1 MPKAQN
7 KHHIA
12 DQLARRLRPL
22 AAAIGL
28 IIVLVPPLIYFFIN
42 SRELRYTA
50 TYYAQDLSDQLEEF
64 ILESPTLW
72 KYQLQKYLRVMHRF
86 LPNKEITTIR
96 IFDNSGEPIT
106 QYEYSV
112 AELNR
117 FWWNHYAQGGNAL
130 IEFNNQVL
138 GTIHVRVSMRATLIY
153 TFFYLM
159 ISSAIGVTL
168 ALLSYHYPVNVV
180 ERLEMQIHDLMQ
192 KLQFLSSK
200 LIAVQEEERK
210 KTAWEIHDNLATT
223 LSAIKFDAQ
232 SALHDIQQD
241 SAAAES
247 LRSLISAIQLV
258 IDESR
263 RIMTGLY
270 PYVLDDLG
278 IVATIEWFCRD
289 YQALYRSITIEAR
302 IEVGEG
308 DVPDAVKGVIFRI
321 LQETLNN
328 IARHS
333 KAECVTLSLI
343 KTDKII
349 ELTVADDGTGFDL
362 NQTPYSN
369 PFLPGLGLIS
379 MNERAANSG
388 GTFVIESLKDE
399 GTMIRTSWPI

>member
-12 DQLARRLRPL
+12 GQLARRLRPL

-42 SRELRYTA
+42 SRELKYTA

-138 GTIHVRVSMRATLIY
+138 GKILVRVSMRATLIY

-180 ERLEMQIHDLMQ
+180 ERLEIQIHDLMQ

-232 SALHDIQQD
+232 STLHDMQQD

-289 YQALYRSITIEAR
+289 YQALYRSIAIEAR
-302 IEVGEG
+302 IEVREGE
-308 DVPDAVKGVIFRI
+308 VPDAIKGVIFRI

-362 NQTPYSN
+362 NQTPYSK